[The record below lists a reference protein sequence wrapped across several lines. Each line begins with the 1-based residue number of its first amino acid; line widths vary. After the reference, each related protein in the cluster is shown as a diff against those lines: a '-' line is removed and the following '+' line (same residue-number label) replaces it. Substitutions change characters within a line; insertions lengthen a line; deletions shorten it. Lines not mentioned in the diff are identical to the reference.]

1 MEDKKSNIILGIILT
16 ILMII
21 AIAIVIINPN
31 KVATV
36 NYATNQDENN
46 SEKTA
51 ILNSNKANNE
61 KLEKEEKQ
69 ISMQQGETFCKIGTT
84 AVFYEEE
91 NKSIYTYNTDE
102 KTTKKLAEVPNGAE
116 KIYFDGENIYGV
128 PGHYK
133 GKGIYKIDL
142 QGNITKIY
150 DGECA
155 QLWLTEEKIYFVKQN
170 GFDEINQT
178 PQGSICCMDKSGKN
192 ITTIIDN
199 VKNYF
204 KIQDD
209 TIYYTD
215 LSSRALYKAN
225 INGENKEK
233 LAEGRIYIC
242 DVTDKFLTY
251 IDFADGQAYHVVY
264 LEDNTNHKVGK
275 FGNDVVIGKEGYIY
289 TRKLK
294 DDNNDIEDEATLFKI
309 DYKNKEEKEIW
320 KDTEIG
326 LTTLKYFYNNNV
338 YLMKN
343 KVQKINLND
352 ESHNKEDTDIGYSF
366 FLDGY
371 VYEFKTSE
379 DKIKKMKITNLKNNE
394 KEEIDIT
401 YTESKQENSVNKN
414 TVNTNESNKN
424 ENNKQ
429 ETKPKTNAEIYGW
442 KNESIQGKTMITK
455 EEAINIWKKNISNFG
470 KNNNIINYKDYT
482 TMINIS
488 LIDVTPNSLFSQTD
502 NLPSRQANYTRKAWK
517 IETAEEPNPMQQ
529 LDVYVDAY
537 TGEIIGGSIHGD

>member
-1 MEDKKSNIILGIILT
+1 MKKKNKKIKVIL
-16 ILMII
+16 
-21 AIAIVIINPN
+21 IVIILALIIVAGGVVYIKNHNNTDNEQEKIIDAKVEEEPN
-31 KVATV
+31 EIQEVEYSMHNGGEFVKIGD
-36 NYATNQDENN
+36 NIGFINKLNN
-46 SEKTA
+46 NTQIINVKEKTA
-51 ILNSNKANNE
+51 IKVNTTGNE
-61 KLEKEEKQ
+61 L
-69 ISMQQGETFCKIGTT
+69 
-84 AVFYEEE
+84 
-91 NKSIYTYNTDE
+91 
-102 KTTKKLAEVPNGAE
+102 E

-326 LTTLKYFYNNNV
+326 LTTLKYFYNKNV

-379 DKIKKMKITNLKNNE
+379 DKIEKMKITNLKNNE

-401 YTESKQENSVNKN
+401 YQEAKKENSVNKN

-429 ETKPKTNAEIYGW
+429 ETKQKTNAEIYGW

-537 TGEIIGGSIHGD
+537 TGEIIGGGIYGD